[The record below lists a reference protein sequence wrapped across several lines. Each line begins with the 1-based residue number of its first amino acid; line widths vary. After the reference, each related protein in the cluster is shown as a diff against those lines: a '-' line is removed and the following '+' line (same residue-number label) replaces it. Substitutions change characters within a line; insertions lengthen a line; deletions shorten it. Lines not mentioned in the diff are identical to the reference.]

1 MPRGG
6 RKRSTPDLGSASDA
20 QIAPGLLGAVSTSNI
35 IPGGRTRNARLAT
48 TLVGRGEDSRKK
60 DYILTAEPTA
70 TPTVAAAAGTAIY
83 QDLYGDDTVVPA
95 GALKKVGEYCV
106 KTTRADRGEEMTA
119 APTPTVAAAAG
130 TAIYEDSYGDIVSHA
145 EAKKKRGKRVK
156 TACANQEE
164 DSRKKDSLKTAAST
178 PSVAAVADTALEV
191 DYLPDGHIIISSAS
205 KQADDAVAI
214 SEYVMASADNQPRG
228 SVRSGPARKQ
238 PANKL

>member
-48 TLVGRGEDSRKK
+48 MLVGQGEDSRKK
-60 DYILTAEPTA
+60 DSILTAEPTA

-83 QDLYGDDTVVPA
+83 QDSYGDDTVAPA
-95 GALKKVGEYCV
+95 DALKKVGEYCV

-156 TACANQEE
+156 TARANQEE

-178 PSVAAVADTALEV
+178 SSTLEV
-191 DYLPDGHIIISSAS
+191 DYLDDGHIIISSAS
-205 KQADDAVAI
+205 QQADDAIAM

-228 SVRSGPARKQ
+228 SVRSGSARKQ

>member
-60 DYILTAEPTA
+60 DSILTAEPTA

-83 QDLYGDDTVVPA
+83 QDLYGDDTFLP
-95 GALKKVGEYCV
+95 ALKKVGEYCV
-106 KTTRADRGEEMTA
+106 KTTRADREEEMTA

-156 TACANQEE
+156 TARANQEE

-178 PSVAAVADTALEV
+178 SSTLEV
-191 DYLPDGHIIISSAS
+191 DYLDDGHIIISSAS
-205 KQADDAVAI
+205 KQADDAIAM

>member
-60 DYILTAEPTA
+60 DSILTAEPTA

-83 QDLYGDDTVVPA
+83 QDLYGDDTFFP
-95 GALKKVGEYCV
+95 ALKKVGEYCV

-178 PSVAAVADTALEV
+178 SSTLEV
-191 DYLPDGHIIISSAS
+191 DYLDDGHIIISSAS
-205 KQADDAVAI
+205 KQADDAIAM

>member
-1 MPRGG
+1 
-6 RKRSTPDLGSASDA
+6 
-20 QIAPGLLGAVSTSNI
+20 
-35 IPGGRTRNARLAT
+35 
-48 TLVGRGEDSRKK
+48 
-60 DYILTAEPTA
+60 
-70 TPTVAAAAGTAIY
+70 
-83 QDLYGDDTVVPA
+83 
-95 GALKKVGEYCV
+95 
-106 KTTRADRGEEMTA
+106 MTA

-178 PSVAAVADTALEV
+178 SSTLEV
-191 DYLPDGHIIISSAS
+191 DYLDDGHIIISSAS
-205 KQADDAVAI
+205 KQADDAIAM